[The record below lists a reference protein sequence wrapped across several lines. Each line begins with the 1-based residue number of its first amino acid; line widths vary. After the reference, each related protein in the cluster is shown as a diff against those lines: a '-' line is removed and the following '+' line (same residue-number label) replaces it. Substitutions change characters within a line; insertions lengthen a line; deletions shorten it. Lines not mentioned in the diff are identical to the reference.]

1 MAFFAR
7 VSDPLVGGTYMTLLN
22 TLSNLGS
29 NWPNTLALWAVD
41 PLTYRNCENLP
52 PNATI
57 SLLENVCDTHHAK
70 QVIKYFYDIQSLE
83 IMFVQCL
90 LSFYSYVPIMEVHA
104 SHLWMASM
112 SKHFCVF

>member
-1 MAFFAR
+1 MFVSVMAFFAR

-52 PNATI
+52 ANATA
-57 SLLENVCDTHHAK
+57 SLLDNVCDTHHAK
-70 QVIKYFYDIQSLE
+70 QVTDFFQS
-83 IMFVQCL
+83 FKSCR
-90 LSFYSYVPIMEVHA
+90 Y
-104 SHLWMASM
+104 
-112 SKHFCVF
+112 C